1 VVDEVLSEADQKM
14 KRAVAHT
21 QDEFAGVRT
30 GRASPLLVEKLKVDY
45 YGAETLLQQLA
56 GFSVPEPRMLV
67 ISPYDRNA
75 ISNIEKAIRASDL
88 GLNPSNDGHVI
99 RLLFPQLTQ
108 ERRKELVKLVHHRA
122 EEGRV
127 AVRNIR
133 RSSRDDLEVL
143 ESEAEISIDEL
154 RRAEKKLQ
162 EITDRHVHEI
172 DEALKKKEQELLE
185 V

>member
-1 VVDEVLSEADQKM
+1 MVDEVLAEADQRM

-45 YGAETLLQQLA
+45 YGAETFLQQLA

-75 ISNIEKAIRASDL
+75 IPNIEKAIRASDL

-133 RSSRDDLEVL
+133 RASRDDLEVL
-143 ESEAEISIDEL
+143 ESEAEISVDEL